1 MTTKRFRTYVEVCAS
16 DPECVFI
23 VHGCST
29 IVGDLENE
37 LYWIF
42 VAGGYNAEMPIVFL
56 ANVNYFSMD
65 AESILEQ
72 EEADWVDNTYED
84 WNLDYSR
91 ELLEELQA
99 VLDKIADYDKP
110 ANTSYQKGE
119 QVDITEIWQQAKLK
133 YMTSLE
139 IGGKHD

>member
-1 MTTKRFRTYVEVCAS
+1 MRTM
-16 DPECVFI
+16 FI
-23 VHGCST
+23 V
-29 IVGDLENE
+29 NE
-37 LYWIF
+37 LDVMNDVEDYIGWMFID
-42 VAGGYNAEMPIVFL
+42 GGDDAEMPIVFL
-56 ANVNYFSMD
+56 ADVNYFSMD
-65 AESILEQ
+65 AESILAQ

-84 WNLDYSR
+84 WSLDYSS

-110 ANTSYQKGE
+110 ANTSYSAGE

-139 IGGKHD
+139 

>member
-1 MTTKRFRTYVEVCAS
+1 MTTKKLRTYAEVCAS
-16 DPECVFI
+16 NPECMFI
-23 VHGCST
+23 V
-29 IVGDLENE
+29 NE
-37 LYWIF
+37 LDVMNDVEDYIGWMIID
-42 VAGGYNAEMPIVFL
+42 GGDDAEMPIVFL
-56 ANVNYFSMD
+56 ADVNYFSMD

-72 EEADWVDNTYED
+72 EEADWADNTHED
-84 WNLDYSR
+84 WSLDYSR

-110 ANTSYQKGE
+110 ANTSCSAGE

-139 IGGKHD
+139 IGNGHD